1 MIYYSLTWPDQLN
14 QPSWYFLLV
23 RDLHTWIKY
32 YLEVQ
37 SLTDLKRIPDYTGK
51 KNHSRFWLK
60 DRHKHNWQKENYN
73 TGWSPYFQSAIPSCH
88 VCLNVIM
95 VIALKF
101 KIKFGQHFMSI
112 NFKLKPEKFVFLKKE
127 KKRKEKEFN
136 IKFGLLFYCPWP
148 CV

>member
-1 MIYYSLTWPDQLN
+1 MIFSSCTRSSYLDKILLGSAIFNWPKKNTRLY
-14 QPSWYFLLV
+14 W
-23 RDLHTWIKY
+23 
-32 YLEVQ
+32 
-37 SLTDLKRIPDYTGK
+37 K

-101 KIKFGQHFMSI
+101 KIKFGQHFMCI

-127 KKRKEKEFN
+127 KKRVQYQIWPAFLLSLTMCLN
-136 IKFGLLFYCPWP
+136 IKWTALCELKSLNGN
-148 CV
+148 